1 MNAANRTAPVV
12 LAPCRKLT
20 GKRGGRV
27 ALLHSFPISWSRL
40 QPWPSTSEEMS
51 ISTLVTEPFI
61 NSTQGNQGQS
71 RRKKTTH
78 QLQDTNIEIKCKPY
92 SVPQLCIHTPPT
104 TQGFWCL
111 REQITPTPKCLGGF
125 TQRATSS
132 VNSSNGT
139 EQR

>member
-12 LAPCRKLT
+12 LTPCRKLT

-92 SVPQLCIHTPPT
+92 FSTSALHTHTSNHTRVLVPTRANNSHT
-104 TQGFWCL
+104 
-111 REQITPTPKCLGGF
+111 EMLGGIHPACNF
-125 TQRATSS
+125 QCEQLQRY
-132 VNSSNGT
+132 
-139 EQR
+139 